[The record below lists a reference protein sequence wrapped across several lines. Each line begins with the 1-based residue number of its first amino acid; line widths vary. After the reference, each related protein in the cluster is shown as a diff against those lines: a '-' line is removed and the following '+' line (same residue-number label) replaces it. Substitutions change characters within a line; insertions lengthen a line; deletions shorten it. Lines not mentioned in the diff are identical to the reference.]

1 MNPLAVK
8 LPGLDLKN
16 PIMPASGCFG
26 FGKEYADYYDLNQ
39 LGSIMIKATT
49 PQSRYGNETPRVAET
64 PSGMLN
70 AIGLQNPGLDTVM
83 TEILPSLEKFDQL
96 PIIANVAGACEED
109 YIEVCAK
116 IGDAPNVKAIELNI
130 SCPNVKHGGI
140 AFGTDPEVAYRLT
153 KAVKEVS
160 SVPVYVKLSP
170 NVTDI
175 VPIAKAIDEGG
186 ADGFTMINTLLGMRI
201 DLKTRQPIL
210 ANQTGGLSGPAIK
223 PVAIRLIHQVAG
235 VSDLPIIGMGG
246 VQTVDDVLEM
256 FMAGASAVA
265 VGTANFTDPYICPKL
280 IDALPA
286 RMAELGIDS
295 LEELRKEVKEARK

>member
-1 MNPLAVK
+1 MNENPLAVK
-8 LPGLDLKN
+8 LPGLELKN

-26 FGKEYADYYDLNQ
+26 FGKEYGKYYDLNQ
-39 LGSIMIKATT
+39 LGSIMVKATT
-49 PQSRYGNETPRVAET
+49 PNARFGNPTPRVAET

-70 AIGLQNPGLDTVM
+70 AIGLQNPGLDVVM
-83 TEILPSLEKFDQL
+83 HKLLPELEEYNEL

-109 YIEVCAK
+109 YVEVCSK
-116 IGDAPNVKAIELNI
+116 IGEAPNVKAIELNI

-140 AFGTDPEVAYRLT
+140 AFGTDSDVAFQLT
-153 KAVKEVS
+153 QAVKKVS

-175 VPIAKAIDEGG
+175 VPIAQAIEAGG

-201 DLKTRQPIL
+201 DLKTRKPIL

-223 PVAIRLIHQVAG
+223 PVAIRLIHQVA
-235 VSDLPIIGMGG
+235 SISSLPIIGMGG

-265 VGTANFTDPYICPKL
+265 IGTAN
-280 IDALPA
+280 
-286 RMAELGIDS
+286 
-295 LEELRKEVKEARK
+295 